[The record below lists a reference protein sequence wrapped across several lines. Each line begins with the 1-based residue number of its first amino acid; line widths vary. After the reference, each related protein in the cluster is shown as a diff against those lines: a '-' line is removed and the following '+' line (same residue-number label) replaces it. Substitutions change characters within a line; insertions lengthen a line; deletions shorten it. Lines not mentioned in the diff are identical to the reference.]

1 MGRRRLSAQLRYPES
16 IVGLNAADL
25 GRNDFNQR
33 AFAFQRSARA
43 LSVLA
48 GIPEAFQ
55 LLQWP
60 ISGYLN
66 AVIEKL
72 DHQSWV
78 LLLLDHPTTILIA
91 RTKSSL
97 QAITPAQ
104 YWEGRIDRNRTPL
117 DVVYYEACL
126 NERDAVRREKY
137 LKTRIAGVS

>member
-55 LLQWP
+55 LLQ
-60 ISGYLN
+60 
-66 AVIEKL
+66 
-72 DHQSWV
+72 
-78 LLLLDHPTTILIA
+78 
-91 RTKSSL
+91 
-97 QAITPAQ
+97 
-104 YWEGRIDRNRTPL
+104 
-117 DVVYYEACL
+117 
-126 NERDAVRREKY
+126 
-137 LKTRIAGVS
+137 